1 MADRA
6 AGRAAARA
14 AVRAARDKI
23 QKDISP
29 PDFELAKGH
38 SWVYGKP
45 IGGGAYGT
53 AHLWSHIDDAQKI
66 LDRFVVKNFQCTVS
80 ETVKAGPAKGQP
92 KEVHI
97 SQLLV
102 PDGSTNYYTVP
113 VLACQPIPD
122 TDQGWRTYSPFFS
135 LGSFET
141 LLKGLTKDDP
151 LPEDFVW
158 FFFFRMAKAIVAM
171 DEMLRKDEKGPV
183 VIHNDVKL
191 DNIFLGPPGSLGR
204 DADFIIYPPA
214 YLGDFGM
221 SVIWSKGDAHSRNA
235 GAYGW
240 WAPEQQR
247 LNAEHPYT
255 YTNTWQTGLVVLHA
269 MMGDASYDGSD
280 QPPQDK
286 VPTYSPAKWQDKIDS
301 GHFTDYSKDL
311 LDIVYTCLCC
321 APKDRPSPQELVCM
335 IEDIMPT
342 HIGDMKR
349 FGTINWV
356 TAKHDAISPEQEE
369 NQPLDDPDN
378 ENANDPGDSF
388 ESLEE
393 DVELDNSD
401 LNTLPYDSDSSPP
414 SLLSSS
420 STSKKRKLSVINAT
434 PLKRPKLE
442 STILTRRLALIA
454 KQMKFGKSARIL
466 DTHEDDEEFILPEGY
481 RLEKKALSPERM
493 GCNVCFMLLCYE
505 GGNSAGCC
513 LLG

>member
-1 MADRA
+1 
-6 AGRAAARA
+6 
-14 AVRAARDKI
+14 
-23 QKDISP
+23 
-29 PDFELAKGH
+29 
-38 SWVYGKP
+38 
-45 IGGGAYGT
+45 
-53 AHLWSHIDDAQKI
+53 
-66 LDRFVVKNFQCTVS
+66 
-80 ETVKAGPAKGQP
+80 
-92 KEVHI
+92 
-97 SQLLV
+97 
-102 PDGSTNYYTVP
+102 
-113 VLACQPIPD
+113 
-122 TDQGWRTYSPFFS
+122 
-135 LGSFET
+135 
-141 LLKGLTKDDP
+141 
-151 LPEDFVW
+151 
-158 FFFFRMAKAIVAM
+158 M

-183 VIHNDVKL
+183 VIHNDIKL
-191 DNIFLGPPGSLGR
+191 DNIFLGHPGSLGR

-221 SVIWSKGDAHSRNA
+221 SVIWSQGDAHSRNA

-240 WAPEQQR
+240 WAPEQQE
-247 LNAEHPYT
+247 LNAEHRFT
-255 YTNTWQTGLVVLHA
+255 YT
-269 MMGDASYDGSD
+269 
-280 QPPQDK
+280 DK
-286 VPTYSPAKWQDKIDS
+286 VPTYNPAKWQDKIDS

-342 HIGDMKR
+342 HICDMKR

-356 TAKHDAISPEQEE
+356 TANHDAISPEQEE
-369 NQPLDDPDN
+369 IQPLDDPDN
-378 ENANDPGDSF
+378 ENANDPGDNF

-420 STSKKRKLSVINAT
+420 STSKKRKLSMINAT

-466 DTHEDDEEFILPEGY
+466 DTHEDDEEFILPERY